1 MSRREFVSRFYR
13 SEDDYTKQIENSL
26 KGDSYL
32 YLPDEINFD
41 TQSNQSNQDS
51 YPLRGKSDL
60 RPDPLRRR
68 PLDGSSFRESQ
79 SEQGDPQIL
88 KQPTPKDTG
97 ILREVVKETPVISI
111 ESPGYIQTSFKD
123 QTPKQQGCGIQ
134 SALKRLK
141 NKLIC
146 KSKSSLDETFAYD
159 PYKSL
164 TASKN

>member
-13 SEDDYTKQIENSL
+13 SEDDYTKQIENSV

-41 TQSNQSNQDS
+41 AQSNQSKQDS
-51 YPLRGKSDL
+51 S
-60 RPDPLRRR
+60 
-68 PLDGSSFRESQ
+68 
-79 SEQGDPQIL
+79 PQIL
-88 KQPTPKDTG
+88 KQPTPKETS
-97 ILREVVKETPVISI
+97 ILREVTKETKVISI

-141 NKLIC
+141 NKLLC
-146 KSKSSLDETFAYD
+146 KSNSSLDETFAYD

-164 TASKN
+164 TDSSKN

>member
-13 SEDDYTKQIENSL
+13 SEDDYTKQIENSV

-41 TQSNQSNQDS
+41 AQSNQSKQDS
-51 YPLRGKSDL
+51 S
-60 RPDPLRRR
+60 
-68 PLDGSSFRESQ
+68 
-79 SEQGDPQIL
+79 PQMSN
-88 KQPTPKDTG
+88 KPTP
-97 ILREVVKETPVISI
+97 KETPVITI

-123 QTPKQQGCGIQ
+123 QTPKQRGCGL
-134 SALKRLK
+134 SHALKRLK
-141 NKLIC
+141 NKLLC

-164 TASKN
+164 TASSKN